1 MRLCA
6 NENLPEDCILRL
18 RQNGHDVLWIREASP
33 GVPDTEVLTR
43 PLAENRLLLTF
54 DKDFGELVF
63 RRGANA
69 SHGVV
74 LFRIAQPSAAAV
86 AGRVAAVLASRDDW
100 AGHFSVVEE
109 FAVRMRLLPASGH

>member
-6 NENLPEDCILRL
+6 NENLPEECILRL
-18 RQNGHDVLWIREASP
+18 RRDGHDVLWIREAAP
-33 GVPDTEVLTR
+33 GNPDDAVLVR
-43 PLAENRLLLTF
+43 AREENRLLITF

-69 SHGVV
+69 SQGVV
-74 LFRIAQPSAAAV
+74 LFRIAQPSAAVLAE
-86 AGRVAAVLASRDDW
+86 RVAAVLALRDDW

-109 FAVRMRLLPASGH
+109 FIVRMRPLPDVQ